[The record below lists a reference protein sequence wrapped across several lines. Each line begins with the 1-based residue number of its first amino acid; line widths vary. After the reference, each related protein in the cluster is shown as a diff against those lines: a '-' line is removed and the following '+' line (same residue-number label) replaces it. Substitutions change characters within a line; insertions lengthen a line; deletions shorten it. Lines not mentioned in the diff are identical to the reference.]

1 MINRVETFRF
11 FLKISAIL
19 SLFML
24 QTAQLGA
31 VTLKEARQFY
41 ATGEYAKA
49 AESCKKAIE
58 DKQFDSG
65 WRLLL
70 MRSYL
75 VTGQLLEAKKLS
87 ETLLQD
93 YRYRYN
99 AEALWLFHLSFEAN
113 GESEKSKQMLQII
126 MQFLE
131 GQRGVS
137 DESTI
142 VFIGRAL
149 LKSAAADPKQIK
161 ENLYDRVLKSD
172 PENREALLAVGELA
186 LAKRDFKLA
195 GQTLTR
201 AIGFYPEDA
210 DLLYG
215 LAKAYS

>member
-1 MINRVETFRF
+1 MINSLVISPY
-11 FLKISAIL
+11 FLRILATL
-19 SLFML
+19 SLLFL
-24 QTAQLGA
+24 HIANTEA
-31 VTLKEARQFY
+31 VTLKEGRQFY

-49 AESCKKAIE
+49 IESCEKAIE

-70 MRSYL
+70 LRSYL
-75 VTGQLLEAKKLS
+75 VTGQLLQAKKLS

-93 YRYRYN
+93 YKYRYN

-113 GESEKSKQMLQII
+113 GESDKSKQMLQII

-149 LKSAAADPKQIK
+149 LKTATADPNQIK
-161 ENLYDRVLKSD
+161 EN
-172 PENREALLAVGELA
+172 
-186 LAKRDFKLA
+186 
-195 GQTLTR
+195 
-201 AIGFYPEDA
+201 
-210 DLLYG
+210 
-215 LAKAYS
+215 